1 MPSRSDI
8 ISELKR
14 HKVKGALSKMK
25 KSDLAAKLADV
36 KAQQQEQEQEQ
47 VAATPKPKPKKPKPS
62 SSTIELEPE
71 PSAPAVLTGGTYASF
86 VKENL
91 KQHGGDMRKTAAAW
105 KAHKEKN
112 AAQEGSGAAHDAFM
126 ETTHAHCKTAAEE
139 EDGSATEPVGE
150 LQEATDDYCD
160 QFLQDSGYW
169 DTQQDENVPDGY
181 AEADEAAPLDEYLEG
196 GAYWHGDGE
205 DDDQKKDQQRGEG
218 INWGQ
223 ILSDAGQYALMMA
236 PMIGGVLPAGDGE
249 RPQLTLM
256 TAVARGAAQ

>member
-1 MPSRSDI
+1 M
-8 ISELKR
+8 
-14 HKVKGALSKMK
+14 
-25 KSDLAAKLADV
+25 
-36 KAQQQEQEQEQ
+36 QE
-47 VAATPKPKPKKPKPS
+47 
-62 SSTIELEPE
+62 
-71 PSAPAVLTGGTYASF
+71 
-86 VKENL
+86 
-91 KQHGGDMRKTAAAW
+91 
-105 KAHKEKN
+105 
-112 AAQEGSGAAHDAFM
+112 
-126 ETTHAHCKTAAEE
+126 
-139 EDGSATEPVGE
+139 
-150 LQEATDDYCD
+150 
-160 QFLQDSGYW
+160 SGYW

-181 AEADEAAPLDEYLEG
+181 AEADEAATLDEYLEG

>member
-36 KAQQQEQEQEQ
+36 KAQQEQEQ
-47 VAATPKPKPKKPKPS
+47 VAAKPKPKPKPS

-86 VKENL
+86 VKGNL

-105 KAHKEKN
+105 KAHKEKH

-126 ETTHAHCKTAAEE
+126 EATHEHCKT
-139 EDGSATEPVGE
+139 
-150 LQEATDDYCD
+150 
-160 QFLQDSGYW
+160 
-169 DTQQDENVPDGY
+169 
-181 AEADEAAPLDEYLEG
+181 EG
-196 GAYWHGDGE
+196 R
-205 DDDQKKDQQRGEG
+205 KS
-218 INWGQ
+218 
-223 ILSDAGQYALMMA
+223 L
-236 PMIGGVLPAGDGE
+236 
-249 RPQLTLM
+249 
-256 TAVARGAAQ
+256 